1 MESIKKLIDR
11 GSLRAEMARNKIS
24 REKLADLLKVSASNI
39 DKKMAYSSDFTEE
52 QAYILYKVFG
62 TAIFLK

>member
-11 GSLRAEMARNKIS
+11 DSLRAEMARNKIS

-52 QAYILYKVFG
+52 QTYILYKVFG
-62 TAIFLK
+62 TTIFLK